1 MCGVFRRSRSRALL
15 LGPLLICFA
24 AALPC
29 PKLTTCYWSSLT
41 AILYK
46 LASFYY
52 KN

>member
-15 LGPLLICFA
+15 LGPLLICLA
-24 AALPC
+24 AAPPC

-41 AILYK
+41 AIPYK